1 MTNTMRIPFAGYPS
15 YWSPS
20 LGTQNIRNNP
30 LFIQYSYTAIGTID
44 AGQLKASIG
53 AMPYNDENASLLAY
67 LLPLLD
73 AVTAIA

>member
-1 MTNTMRIPFAGYPS
+1 MFKHDKHYANTLCRIS
-15 YWSPS
+15 YLLVP
-20 LGTQNIRNNP
+20 IARYP